1 MSTAFEVFTWLSFVD
16 LVAYIAGLVIVGIV
30 AVTGGVLTPVCFG
43 VEGVLVVALALLFW
57 PSDLMSFV
65 DIVVGVAGVAVVDIV
80 LVIVV
85 TSVLATVVVG
95 GSLVVV
101 L

>member
-1 MSTAFEVFTWLSFVD
+1 MSTSFEVFTWLSFVE
-16 LVAYIAGLVIVGIV
+16 LVAYIAGLVGIV
-30 AVTGGVLTPVCFG
+30 LVTGGVLTPVYFG
-43 VEGVLVVALALLFW
+43 VEGVFVVSFTLLFW

-80 LVIVV
+80 VVMAV
-85 TSVLATVVVG
+85 TSVVATVVVG
-95 GSLVVV
+95 GSLVVT